1 MKKEKV
7 DIAVIGGVAAGTS
20 AAAAAVRESK
30 NSKVVLFEKD
40 KFISYGGCG
49 IPYYVEGLTKS
60 YKDIVVFTP
69 EGFQKSKGVDV
80 RILHEVTFI
89 DPVNKTLKVRNL
101 ENSEDITVFF
111 DKLIISTGAKATMP
125 KIEGLKEGE
134 RIFKIRTLQDAIRL
148 VTFLKDNAPESA
160 VILGGGYIGLEMAE
174 ALAAHNIKVTIVEMM
189 DHVMPTADDQMSEMI
204 EKELLKNNVKVMT
217 KTKLNFVEETEESL
231 RLSTTN
237 GVLESDMLLV
247 SVGVI
252 PEVELAKASGI
263 ETSVKGAIKVK
274 ADMSTNVDDVYSCGD
289 CATAIHRVTG
299 EDVYIPLGTTANKQ
313 GRIAGKNAVGKS
325 EEFKGVL
332 GTAVTKIFGLEY
344 ARTGLTYKEAAE
356 KFKVGTALV
365 SSKSKAHYY
374 PGSRDVQIMLVY
386 EKGSGK
392 LLGAQMAGGEIS
404 KRIDIVAAAI
414 SAGMDVEE
422 LSSLDLAYAPP
433 FSPVW
438 DPVLVAA
445 NVAKKGV

>member
-1 MKKEKV
+1 MKEEKV
-7 DIAVIGGVAAGTS
+7 DIAVVGGVAAGTS
-20 AAAAAVRESK
+20 AAAAAVRENK
-30 NSKVVLFEKD
+30 ELKVVLFEKD

-69 EGFQKSKGVDV
+69 QDFQKSKGVDV
-80 RILHEVTFI
+80 RILHEVVSL
-89 DPVNKTLKVRNL
+89 DPHEKTLEVRNL
-101 ENSEDITVFF
+101 EDSENVRVFF
-111 DKLIISTGAKATMP
+111 DKLIISTGANATMP
-125 KIEGLKEGE
+125 KVDGLKESE
-134 RIFKIRTLQDAIRL
+134 RIFKVRTLGDAIRL
-148 VTFLKDNAPESA
+148 TNFLKENEPKSA

-174 ALAAHNIKVTIVEMM
+174 AISAHGIKVTIVEMM
-189 DHVMPTADDQMSEMI
+189 DHVMPTADDQMSELI

-217 KTKLNFVEETEESL
+217 DTKLNFVEEDEESL

-237 GVLESDMLLV
+237 GVLETDMLIV
-247 SVGVI
+247 AVGVT
-252 PEVELAKASGI
+252 PETKLAKEGGI
-263 ETSVKGAIKVK
+263 ETSIKDAILVKS
-274 ADMSTNVDDVYSCGD
+274 DMSTNVDDVYSCGD
-289 CATAIHRVTG
+289 CATVLHRLTG
-299 EDVYIPLGTTANKQ
+299 ENVYIPLGTTANKQ
-313 GRIAGKNAVGKS
+313 GRIAGKNAAGNH

-344 ARTGLTYKEAAE
+344 ARTGLTYKEARE
-356 KFKVGTALV
+356 KFRVGMTLIA
-365 SSKSKAHYY
+365 SKSKAHYY
-374 PGSRDVQIMLVY
+374 PGSMDVNVMLIY

-392 LLGAQMAGGEIS
+392 LLGSQMAGGDIS
-404 KRIDIVAAAI
+404 KRIDIVATAI

-422 LSSLDLAYAPP
+422 LASMDLAYAPP